1 MKKVIKKLG
10 KLHTP
15 RITED
20 NLCLEEVVSN
30 VLDLTVALHELTRLG
45 FSYKQITKM
54 VEDLVDTKV
63 ITINSVVDSIL
74 KEK

>member
-10 KLHTP
+10 KSHTP

-20 NLCLEEVVSN
+20 NLCPEEVVSN

-74 KEK
+74 KRK